1 MTETTEP
8 QPAAKPAKPQ
18 VTIYTDGGAD
28 PNPGTGG
35 WAAILIDP
43 VGGKSRELSGGEP
56 RTTNNRMELT
66 AAIRALEAL
75 KQPCKVRLVTDS
87 QYLRKG
93 VTQWLSGWIARGWK
107 RKDGE
112 LQNEDLW
119 RRLSELIREH
129 EIRWDWTKGH
139 AGDRYNERADQL
151 ATLAI
156 RAQRGAASSAAP
168 SAGPATEPAEAD
180 VFLRVS
186 CSGRNAGWAALVRHK
201 GAEILLSGRQPG
213 ASSNQLD
220 LLAAAAALKKVPPGL
235 SVAVHTVSDYLRNGA
250 SGWIEGWKKRGW
262 KTQEGKPVLNR
273 DLWQRLEAVMA
284 SRRVVWPSLKGRDV
298 PELEAVGERAKEAAR
313 GESALEG

>member
-1 MTETTEP
+1 MSEP
-8 QPAAKPAKPQ
+8 SPPAQTPLPQ

-35 WAAILIDP
+35 WAAVLIDP
-43 VGGKSRELSGGEP
+43 LSGKHREISGGEP

-87 QYLRKG
+87 LYLRKG
-93 VTQWLSGWIARGWK
+93 VTQWLPGWIARGWR

-119 RRLSELIREH
+119 RRLSELIRLH

-139 AGDRYNERADQL
+139 AGDRWNEQADKL
-151 ATLAI
+151 ATQAI
-156 RAQRGAASSAAP
+156 RAQRASAP
-168 SAGPATEPAEAD
+168 APGPAGPPPEAEI
-180 VFLRVS
+180 FLRVS
-186 CSGRNAGWAALVRHK
+186 CAGRKAGWAALIRRNGEEAV
-201 GAEILLSGRQPG
+201 LSEHRPG

-220 LLAAAAALKKVPPGL
+220 LLAATAALEKLPPGT

-250 SGWIEGWKKRGW
+250 TGWLEGWKRRGW
-262 KTQEGKPVLNR
+262 KTQEGKPVLHQA
-273 DLWQRLEAVMA
+273 LWQRLDAAMA
-284 SRRVVWPSLKGRDV
+284 ARRVTWPAVKGRDV
-298 PELEAVGERAKEAAR
+298 PELEALGATAKEAAR
-313 GESALEG
+313 GEE